1 MQFLIDSGADVSAM
15 PSILPSSKTKP
26 TSYDLYAANGT
37 KINVYGQVLLKLN
50 LGLRREFVWNFV
62 IADVSQ
68 PIIGADFLAYY
79 ELLPDLAGK
88 CLLDR
93 KTALKTLCDIDT
105 SAAMSIKAFNSKIN
119 FAGILKQYG
128 NITTPAI
135 AGSKIKTQVAHHIE
149 TTGPPDFALPR
160 RLSPEKLIAARNE
173 FELLMKLGICSS
185 I

>member
-15 PSILPSSKTKP
+15 PRILPSSKIKP

-79 ELLPDLAGK
+79 ELSPDLAGK
-88 CLLDR
+88 CLL
-93 KTALKTLCDIDT
+93 
-105 SAAMSIKAFNSKIN
+105 
-119 FAGILKQYG
+119 
-128 NITTPAI
+128 
-135 AGSKIKTQVAHHIE
+135 V
-149 TTGPPDFALPR
+149 
-160 RLSPEKLIAARNE
+160 EKL
-173 FELLMKLGICSS
+173 L
-185 I
+185 